1 MFDYTQ
7 FNSKVI
13 DRWAEEGWEWA
24 RPISHQQFQR
34 AKKGDWHVL
43 LTPTKPVPKEWFPS
57 LCGCRLLGLASGGAQ
72 QMPIFSALGAE
83 CTVLDYS
90 KKQLE
95 SERAFAEQE
104 GYSIELL
111 RADMTK
117 PLPFQSESF
126 ELIFHPVSNCYVQ
139 EVFPI
144 WKECFRILRKG
155 GVLLAGVDNGINFI
169 FDEEQKELKY
179 ALPYQ
184 PLQNPE
190 LFRQCME
197 QGDALQFSHTTEEQL
212 RTLLQAGFQLEDIYE
227 DTNGTGRLH
236 EFGVPTFLAFLAR
249 KPW

>member
-1 MFDYTQ
+1 
-7 FNSKVI
+7 
-13 DRWAEEGWEWA
+13 
-24 RPISHQQFQR
+24 
-34 AKKGDWHVL
+34 
-43 LTPTKPVPKEWFPS
+43 
-57 LCGCRLLGLASGGAQ
+57 
-72 QMPIFSALGAE
+72 MPIFSALGAE

-90 KKQLE
+90 QKQLE

-104 GYSIELL
+104 DYSIELL

-117 PLPFQSESF
+117 PLPFESESF

-197 QGDALQFSHTTEEQL
+197 QGDALQFSHTTEDQL

>member
-1 MFDYTQ
+1 
-7 FNSKVI
+7 
-13 DRWAEEGWEWA
+13 
-24 RPISHQQFQR
+24 
-34 AKKGDWHVL
+34 
-43 LTPTKPVPKEWFPS
+43 
-57 LCGCRLLGLASGGAQ
+57 
-72 QMPIFSALGAE
+72 MPIFSALGAE

-90 KKQLE
+90 QKQLE

-117 PLPFQSESF
+117 PLPFESESF

-197 QGDALQFSHTTEEQL
+197 QGDALQFSHTTEDQL

-236 EFGVPTFLAFLAR
+236 EFGVPTFLAFLVR
-249 KPW
+249 KPR

>member
-1 MFDYTQ
+1 MGKAHLASAV
-7 FNSKVI
+7 SKGK
-13 DRWAEEGWEWA
+13 EGGLACSSHAHKA
-24 RPISHQQFQR
+24 RP
-34 AKKGDWHVL
+34 KGMV
-43 LTPTKPVPKEWFPS
+43 S
-57 LCGCRLLGLASGGAQ
+57 
-72 QMPIFSALGAE
+72 FSARLSAARPCIGRSPA
-83 CTVLDYS
+83 D
-90 KKQLE
+90 
-95 SERAFAEQE
+95 A
-104 GYSIELL
+104 YSIELL

-117 PLPFQSESF
+117 PLPFESESF
-126 ELIFHPVSNCYVQ
+126 ELIFHPVSNYYVQ

-155 GVLLAGVDNGINFI
+155 GVLRAGVDNGINFI

-197 QGDALQFSHTTEEQL
+197 QGDALQFSHTTEDQL